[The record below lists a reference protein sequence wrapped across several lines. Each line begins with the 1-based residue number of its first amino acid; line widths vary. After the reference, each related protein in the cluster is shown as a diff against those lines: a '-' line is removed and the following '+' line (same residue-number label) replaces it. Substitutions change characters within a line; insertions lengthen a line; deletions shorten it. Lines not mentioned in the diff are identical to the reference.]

1 MVFYIVLFI
10 CFLAIELIYFQIAER
25 YNILDKPNERS
36 SHKILTIRGGGV
48 IFPISLFI
56 ALALGQV
63 TWILAVVV
71 GVIATISFIDDIYS
85 LSQAPR
91 AAVQV
96 LGSLLLFYDLDL
108 FQAHWIFIVIALVL
122 LIGWINAFNFMDGI
136 NGISVLYT
144 LVTLYSFSLIPINVG
159 FYDLFIILAL
169 ACVVFAIF
177 NLRIKA
183 KAFLG
188 DVGSISLAIILGYFM
203 IYTILNTGGNFYYLL
218 FFSVYGVDAVITIVF
233 RIVNKEN
240 IFEPH
245 RSHLYQYMANEM
257 RINHLVVSAGY
268 AAVQLVINLIF
279 IHFIGFDSLSW
290 IEFLISLM
298 VIAGIYFTIRLR
310 VVHNIAT
317 H

>member
-1 MVFYIVLFI
+1 MILYILLFA
-10 CFLAIELIYFQIAER
+10 CFLAIELIYFRIAER

-36 SHKILTIRGGGV
+36 SHKTLTIRGGGV

-71 GVIATISFIDDIYS
+71 GIIALISFIDDIYS

-96 LGSLLLFYDLDL
+96 LGSLLLFYDLNL
-108 FQAHWIFIVIALVL
+108 FQEHWIFIVIALIL

-136 NGISVLYT
+136 NGISVLYA
-144 LVTLYSFSLIPINVG
+144 LITLYSFSLVPVNSG

-169 ACVVFAIF
+169 ASVVFAIF
-177 NLRIKA
+177 NLRVKA

-203 IYTILNTGGNFYYLL
+203 IHTILNTGGNFYYLL
-218 FFSVYGVDAVITIVF
+218 FFSVYGVDAVITIVY

-240 IFEPH
+240 IFDPH
-245 RSHLYQYMANEM
+245 RSHLYQFMANEM
-257 RINHLVVSAGY
+257 KINHLVVSAGY
-268 AAVQLVINLIF
+268 ASLQLMINLVF
-279 IHFIGFDSLSW
+279 IYLIGFENLTW
-290 IEFLISLM
+290 IEFLISLL
-298 VIAGIYFTIRLR
+298 VISGIYFMIRLR
-310 VVHNIAT
+310 VVHKIAT
-317 H
+317 L

>member
-1 MVFYIVLFI
+1 MIFYIVLFI
-10 CFLAIELIYFQIAER
+10 CLLAIELIYFRIAEK

-36 SHKILTIRGGGV
+36 SHKTLTIRGGGV

-56 ALALGQV
+56 AMGLGQV
-63 TWILAVVV
+63 TWILALVV
-71 GVIATISFIDDIYS
+71 GVIATISFVDDIYS

-96 LGSLLLFYDLDL
+96 MGSLLLFYDLNL
-108 FQAHWIFIVIALVL
+108 FQEHWIFIVIALIL

-144 LVTLYSFSLIPINVG
+144 LVTIYSFSLVPVNVG

-169 ACVVFAIF
+169 ACLVFAIF
-177 NLRIKA
+177 NLRVKA

-233 RIVNKEN
+233 RIVNREN

-257 RINHLVVSAGY
+257 KINHLVVSAGY
-268 AAVQLVINLIF
+268 AAVQLIINLVF
-279 IHFIGFDSLSW
+279 IHIVGFETLTW
-290 IEFLISLM
+290 IEFLISLL
-298 VIAGIYFTIRLR
+298 VIAGIYFMVRLR
-310 VVHNIAT
+310 VKHHIMA

>member
-1 MVFYIVLFI
+1 MIFYIVLFI
-10 CFLAIELIYFQIAER
+10 CLLAIELIYFRIAEK

-36 SHKILTIRGGGV
+36 SHKTLTIRGGGV

-56 ALALGQV
+56 AMGLGQV
-63 TWILAVVV
+63 TWILALVV
-71 GVIATISFIDDIYS
+71 GVIATISFVDDIYS

-96 LGSLLLFYDLDL
+96 MGSLLLFYDLNL
-108 FQAHWIFIVIALVL
+108 FQEHWIFIVIALIL

-144 LVTLYSFSLIPINVG
+144 LVTIYSFSLVPVNVI

-169 ACVVFAIF
+169 ACLVFAIF
-177 NLRIKA
+177 NLRVKA

-233 RIVNKEN
+233 RIVNREN

-257 RINHLVVSAGY
+257 KINHLVVSAGY
-268 AAVQLVINLIF
+268 AAVQLIINLVF
-279 IHFIGFDSLSW
+279 IHIIGFETLTW
-290 IEFLISLM
+290 IEFLISLL
-298 VIAGIYFTIRLR
+298 VIAGIYFMVRLR
-310 VVHNIAT
+310 VKHHIMA

>member
-1 MVFYIVLFI
+1 MIFYSLLFI
-10 CFLAIELIYFQIAER
+10 VFLVIELIYFKIAER

-36 SHKILTIRGGGV
+36 SHKTLTIRGGGV

-56 ALALGQV
+56 ALGLGQV

-71 GVIATISFIDDIYS
+71 GIIALISFIDDIYS
-85 LSQAPR
+85 LSQGPR

-96 LGSLLLFYDLDL
+96 LGSLLLFYDLNL
-108 FQAHWIFIVIALVL
+108 FEAHWIFIIVALVL

-136 NGISVLYT
+136 NGITVLYT
-144 LVTLYSFSLIPINVG
+144 LVTLYSFSLIPVNAG

-169 ACVVFAIF
+169 ASLVFAIF

-233 RIVNKEN
+233 RIINKEN

-245 RSHLYQYMANEM
+245 RSHLYQFMANEM
-257 RINHLVVSAGY
+257 KINHLVVSAGY
-268 AAVQLVINLIF
+268 AAVQLIINLIF
-279 IHFIGFDSLSW
+279 IHIIGFENLTW
-290 IEFLISLM
+290 IEFLISLL
-298 VIAGIYFTIRLR
+298 VIAGLYFMIRIR
-310 VVHNIAT
+310 VVHKIAT

>member
-1 MVFYIVLFI
+1 MIYVLL
-10 CFLAIELIYFQIAER
+10 FLGFLLVELIYFKIAER

-48 IFPISLFI
+48 IFPISLVV

-63 TWILAVVV
+63 TWILAAVV
-71 GVIATISFIDDIYS
+71 GIIALVSFIDDMYS
-85 LSQAPR
+85 LSQGPR
-91 AAVQV
+91 AAIQV

-108 FQAHWIFIVIALVL
+108 FEVHWIFIVISLIL

-144 LVTLYSFSLIPINVG
+144 LVTLYSFSLIPVNHVHT
-159 FYDLFIILAL
+159 DLYITLAL
-169 ACVVFAIF
+169 ASAVFALF

-218 FFSVYGVDAVITIVF
+218 FFSVYGVDAVITILV
-233 RIVNKEN
+233 RIINKEN

-245 RSHLYQYMANEM
+245 RSHLYQFLANE
-257 RINHLVVSAGY
+257 IKVNHLVVSACY
-268 AAVQLVINLIF
+268 AAVQLAINLVF
-279 IHFIGFDSLSW
+279 IHFVGFENLSW
-290 IEFLISLM
+290 FEFLVSLII
-298 VIAGIYFTIRLR
+298 IAGIYFAIRLR
-310 VVHNIAT
+310 VIKQMSVL
-317 H
+317 

>member
-1 MVFYIVLFI
+1 MIFYILLFI
-10 CFLAIELIYFQIAER
+10 SFLAIELIYFQIAER

-36 SHKILTIRGGGV
+36 SHKTLTIRGGGV

-56 ALALGQV
+56 ALALGQS

-71 GVIATISFIDDIYS
+71 GIIATISFIDDIYS
-85 LSQAPR
+85 LKQAPR

-96 LGSLLLFYDLDL
+96 LGSLLLFYDLEL
-108 FQAHWIFIVIALVL
+108 FQVHWIFIIIALVL

-144 LVTLYSFSLIPINVG
+144 LVTLYSFSLVSVNIV
-159 FYDLFIILAL
+159 FHDLFIILAL
-169 ACVVFAIF
+169 ACLVFAIF

-218 FFSVYGVDAVITIVF
+218 FFSVYGVDAVITILF
-233 RIVNKEN
+233 RILNKEN

-257 RINHLVVSAGY
+257 KMNHLVVSACY
-268 AAVQLVINLIF
+268 ATLQLIINLVF
-279 IHFIGFDSLSW
+279 IHIIGFESLTW
-290 IEFLISLM
+290 IEFLISLLI
-298 VIAGIYFTIRLR
+298 IAGVYFMIRLR
-310 VVHNIAT
+310 VVHSIAT

>member
-1 MVFYIVLFI
+1 MMFYIILFI
-10 CFLAIELIYFQIAER
+10 FFLAIELLYFRIAEK

-36 SHKILTIRGGGV
+36 SHKTLTIRGGGV

-56 ALALGQV
+56 ALAFGQV
-63 TWILAVVV
+63 SWILAVVV
-71 GVIATISFIDDIYS
+71 GVIALISFIDDIYS

-96 LGSLLLFYDLDL
+96 LGALLLFYDLNL
-108 FQAHWIFIVIALVL
+108 LQVNWIFIIVALVL

-144 LVTLYSFSLIPINVG
+144 LVTLYSFSLVSVNVG
-159 FYDLFIILAL
+159 FNDLFIIMAL
-169 ACVVFAIF
+169 ACLVFAIF
-177 NLRIKA
+177 NLRVKA

-203 IYTILNTGGNFYYLL
+203 IYTIINTGGNFYYLL
-218 FFSVYGVDAVITIVF
+218 FFSVYGVDAVITIVV
-233 RIVNKEN
+233 RIVNREN

-245 RSHLYQYMANEM
+245 RSHLYQFMANEM

-268 AAVQLVINLIF
+268 AAVQLIINLIF
-279 IHFIGFDSLSW
+279 IHLVGFDNLSW
-290 IEFLISLM
+290 LEFLVSLL
-298 VIAGIYFTIRLR
+298 VIAGIYFMIRQG
-310 VVHNIAT
+310 VVHKIAT
-317 H
+317 Q

>member
-1 MVFYIVLFI
+1 MIFYIVLFI
-10 CFLAIELIYFQIAER
+10 SLLAIELVYFRIAEK

-36 SHKILTIRGGGV
+36 SHKTLTIRGGGV

-96 LGSLLLFYDLDL
+96 LGSLLLFYDLNL
-108 FQAHWIFIVIALVL
+108 FQEHWIFIIIALIL

-144 LVTLYSFSLIPINVG
+144 LVTLYSFYLVPVNNG
-159 FYDLFIILAL
+159 FQDLFILLAL
-169 ACVVFAIF
+169 ACLVFAIF

-203 IYTILNTGGNFYYLL
+203 IYTIINTGGNFYYLL

-233 RIVNKEN
+233 RLANKEN

-257 RINHLVVSAGY
+257 KINHLVVSAGY
-268 AAVQLVINLIF
+268 AAVQLMINLLF
-279 IHFIGFDSLSW
+279 IHIIGFESLSW
-290 IEFLISLM
+290 VEFLISLLL
-298 VIAGIYFTIRLR
+298 IAGVYFMIRLS
-310 VVHNIAT
+310 VVHKIAT
-317 H
+317 Q